1 MIGLRHYSQNS
12 VGEGYITF
20 TPLPE
25 YDPAFHIICFC
36 GKAYQTFKINKA
48 SQVKVLTNFF
58 DPKPHLSHT
67 HKIMSEQKSAINER
81 EIEKEREREC
91 ERGEKEIKRER
102 DRQTDRL
109 LFKL

>member
-1 MIGLRHYSQNS
+1 M
-12 VGEGYITF
+12 GEGYITF

-81 EIEKEREREC
+81 EIEKERERVR
-91 ERGEKEIKRER
+91 ERGERKKER
-102 DRQTDRL
+102 DRQTERL
-109 LFKL
+109 SFKL